1 MTATRADKRGCP
13 EVILP
18 SCRKIDFST
27 NPAARRSVR
36 IERGV
41 LVEQRGSDEVQATQ
55 NALQVVTFV
64 AIGMNRLQHVL
75 RNPRR

>member
-1 MTATRADKRGCP
+1 MTATRADKRGWP

-18 SCRKIDFST
+18 SGRRIGLST
-27 NPAARRSVR
+27 NPGARRSARV
-36 IERGV
+36 ERGL

-75 RNPRR
+75 RKPRR